1 MCTFLALAA
10 LLTACGAAPNSLVVR
25 FQSGSD
31 EPLGDDEGRAIR
43 RVYYHMDGDDRLRL
57 FGDIQRM
64 LALDAVNV
72 FIFNP
77 AQVALARKGLKG
89 LWASSPIFAN
99 DMAAVSW
106 Q

>member
-1 MCTFLALAA
+1 MVYADSKYYFGYDSLAYRD
-10 LLTACGAAPNSLVVR
+10 LTARYAAAADS
-25 FQSGSD
+25 S
-31 EPLGDDEGRAIR
+31 A
-43 RVYYHMDGDDRLRL
+43 RLRL

-64 LALDAVNV
+64 LALDAVNA

-89 LWASSPIFAN
+89 LWANSPIFAN